1 MHQPKNSSSCVDLG
15 NLWEVFPSR
24 RFCEFCAICGRTFV
38 CLVGALLALASGKA
52 ERRQV
57 HPIKLAAS
65 VQICEICGRLSP
77 AEASVNSVQ
86 SVGGLP
92 SRRFC
97 EFCEICGRTTVC
109 LVGAAETAAPP
120 EIASVQSVG
129 GHPQQAEAIRG
140 SPSQPPFLASLQILR
155 VIPHDARR
163 VGRRVQGWSRQVQG
177 ENIVRYCTENAAIET
192 KSVKTPPPE
201 RAKLFNI
208 CKLETQDN
216 LLYWN
221 YY

>member
-1 MHQPKNSSSCVDLG
+1 MHQPKISSICVDLG

-155 VIPHDARR
+155 VISCGARR
-163 VGRRVQGWSRQVQG
+163 VGGQVQGWSRQVQG
-177 ENIVRYCTENAAIET
+177 VNIVRYCTENAVIEI
-192 KSVKTPPPE
+192 KSVKTPP
-201 RAKLFNI
+201 RT
-208 CKLETQDN
+208 CKIV
-216 LLYWN
+216 
-221 YY
+221 